1 MDHGDRLRSA
11 LAGVGCTAC
20 GSALP
25 AAGVRVLAER
35 DGLAFLGLDCAAC
48 GSSTLGM
55 LTWPEADEPPSGR
68 LDIARWG
75 EFGPRDEARLGG
87 RLPLDSDDVIAMHR
101 FLAGYHGDL
110 RRLLDEP
117 APGAVDGLGQG

>member
-1 MDHGDRLRSA
+1 MDHADRLRSA

-20 GSALP
+20 GTVLR

-55 LTWPEADEPPSGR
+55 LTWPDADGTPSPS
-68 LDIARWG
+68 LDVARWG
-75 EFGPRDEARLGG
+75 EWGPRDEARLDGG
-87 RLPLDSDDVIAMHR
+87 RPLGADDVLAMHR
-101 FLAGYHGDL
+101 FLAGYRGGL
-110 RRLLDEP
+110 RRLFDEAGRDP
-117 APGAVDGLGQG
+117 MDGLGAG